1 MAGKRFRKKRNKE
14 WKLCPLCG
22 EPLPQGSDERV
33 VGKTGRAVCANCLQV
48 SKRILDM
55 PRKTPHK
62 AEGCALVT
70 PQEMIQKLDRAI
82 IGQEQAKRAV
92 ALAMWKQQL
101 RVNGEPLPNTGLL
114 LYGPTGC
121 GKTALIR
128 EAARIAGLPFLS
140 FDATTLSEAGYR
152 GRDAKD
158 MVVDL
163 VEQCGADRARHGVI
177 FLDEV
182 DKLAA
187 LRGNE
192 YRAVYSRGTQHSL
205 LKLIEGAT
213 VRVNGHPFSTENILF
228 LFGGAFSGLRK
239 HEGSQNLIGFERVV
253 FEPEEAPELTV
264 DDFVG
269 YGMEPELMGRI
280 GRCVPLRALGAE
292 ELRRIL
298 LESELSVFRS
308 YQKLFHSHGIPLE
321 LDDGEIDE
329 LVAKAL
335 RRHTGAR
342 GLNAMVEEWLEPKLL
357 QLSEGA

>member
-101 RVNGEPLPNTGLL
+101 RVNGAHLPNTGLL

-187 LRGNE
+187 LSGNE

-205 LKLIEGAT
+205 LKLIEGTTIRAD
-213 VRVNGHPFSTENILF
+213 GFPFSTENILF
-228 LFGGAFSGLRK
+228 LFGGAFSGLQK
-239 HEGSQNLIGFERVV
+239 NEAPKAPIGFERTAPV
-253 FEPEEAPELTV
+253 PEEAELTV

-280 GRCVPLRALGAE
+280 GRCIPLRALGAE

-298 LESELSVFRS
+298 LESELSVFRA
-308 YQKLFHSHGIPLE
+308 YQKFFHSHGVPLE
-321 LDDGEIDE
+321 LDNGEIDE
-329 LVAKAL
+329 LVAQAL
-335 RRHTGAR
+335 QQHTGAR
-342 GLNAMVEEWLEPKLL
+342 GLNAMVEEWLEPKLF
-357 QLSEGA
+357 QLAEGA